1 MKTALK
7 VSVLS
12 PGLADPWAA
21 WAPIDELAALLVRYF
36 NAELLLPQPQ
46 DPSSLQRLM
55 GGSGASYGPVQTDG
69 GDVLIVVARMPADLA
84 AIRSITDYRR
94 KFKRI
99 VAWVTDSYFQAGF
112 TRDTAEYDA
121 ITVTA
126 HEDIAFVRDKFSTS
140 VHQCYQGA
148 DCLTWVPRQ
157 EVARSI
163 DLISFGRTPPSYHRQ
178 LQQDFHGPDSPYLY
192 LHSPLGN
199 LQGPIVQTERG
210 MLFKVLRR
218 TSFSLAFHLFVEPQ
232 GNRPRSTMVTSR
244 WLESLLSGC
253 IVAGKRPQSRMAEE
267 MLFWPGSTVE
277 LSDDAVFAVQ
287 ELIEMLKS
295 NDGFVEQRRSNIRHM
310 LLHHDWRFRIR
321 QLCEIFALEVPA
333 LLLEDLDRVQSL
345 AGTFE

>member
-1 MKTALK
+1 METALK

-12 PGLADPWAA
+12 PGLADPWVA
-21 WAPIDELAALLVRYF
+21 WAPIDELATMLARYF
-36 NAELLLPQPQ
+36 KAELLLPASRE
-46 DPSSLQRLM
+46 PSSIQRLI
-55 GGSGASYGPVQTDG
+55 GRSGTNYGPVQTDG
-69 GDVLIVVARMPADLA
+69 GDVLFVVARMPSDLA
-84 AIRSITDYRR
+84 AIRSIADCRK

-112 TRDTAEYDA
+112 TRDTAQYDA

-126 HEDIAFVRDKFSTS
+126 HEDIAFVRDKFSTQAY
-140 VHQCYQGA
+140 QCYQGA

-157 EVARSI
+157 EIARVI

-199 LQGPIVQTERG
+199 LQGSIVHTERG
-210 MLFKVLRR
+210 MLFKLLRR
-218 TSFSLAFHLFVEPQ
+218 TSLSLAFHLYVEPQ
-232 GNRPRSTMVTSR
+232 GNRPRSSMVTSR

-277 LSDDAVFAVQ
+277 LSDDPVIAVQ
-287 ELIEMLKS
+287 ELTEMLRAG
-295 NDGFVEQRRSNIRHM
+295 DEFGQQRRSNIRHM

-321 QLCEIFALEVPA
+321 QMCELFSLEVPSS
-333 LLLEDLDRVQSL
+333 LLEDLDRVQSL
-345 AGTFE
+345 ASTFE